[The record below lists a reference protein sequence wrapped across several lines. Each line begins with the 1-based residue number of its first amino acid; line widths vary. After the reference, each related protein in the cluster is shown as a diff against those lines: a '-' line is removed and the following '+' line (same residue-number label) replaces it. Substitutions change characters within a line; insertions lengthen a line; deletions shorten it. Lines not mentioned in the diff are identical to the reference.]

1 VILVDTSVWVDHLR
15 AADSA
20 LVRLLD
26 TTQVV
31 MHPFVLGELAL
42 GNLPQR
48 SLILGTLQ
56 LLPQAVVASDEE
68 VLNFID
74 RHRLVGLG
82 IGYVDV
88 HLLAATRLTAG
99 ASLWTRDKSLRHIA
113 KRLALAA
120 TVPD

>member
-1 VILVDTSVWVDHLR
+1 MIPVDTSVWVDHLR
-15 AADSA
+15 VSDSA
-20 LVRLLD
+20 LAQLLD
-26 TTQVV
+26 ATQVV
-31 MHPFVLGELAL
+31 MHPFVFGELAL

-56 LLPQAVVASDEE
+56 LLPQAVVALDEE

-99 ASLWTRDKSLRHIA
+99 ASLWTRDKSLRDVA